1 MKTRI
6 TWFEGV
12 ALLVEKKFPIG
23 HGPWMLA
30 YLIAIIALL
39 PSVLSL
45 GLGTGVVAYAY
56 ATEGLYSQGGLSEG
70 MTLLWNV
77 AATALGWFL
86 CSWLV
91 LVWRMFQAH
100 RKCEPYTSPC
110 SLWIS
115 GAVVLADL
123 ALVMVGVLLAQNTTF
138 GAVLPV
144 VCILILRYLHKSI
157 SRR

>member
-1 MKTRI
+1 M
-6 TWFEGV
+6 
-12 ALLVEKKFPIG
+12 
-23 HGPWMLA
+23 
-30 YLIAIIALL
+30 
-39 PSVLSL
+39 
-45 GLGTGVVAYAY
+45 
-56 ATEGLYSQGGLSEG
+56 
-70 MTLLWNV
+70 

-91 LVWRMFQAH
+91 LTWRMFRAH
-100 RKCEPYTSPC
+100 RKGEPYTSPC
-110 SLWIS
+110 YLWLS

>member
-1 MKTRI
+1 M
-6 TWFEGV
+6 
-12 ALLVEKKFPIG
+12 
-23 HGPWMLA
+23 
-30 YLIAIIALL
+30 
-39 PSVLSL
+39 
-45 GLGTGVVAYAY
+45 
-56 ATEGLYSQGGLSEG
+56 
-70 MTLLWNV
+70 

-91 LVWRMFQAH
+91 LTWRMFRAH
-100 RKCEPYTSPC
+100 RKGEPYTSPC
-110 SLWIS
+110 YLWLS

-138 GAVLPV
+138 GTVLPV

>member
-23 HGPWMLA
+23 HGPWHLI

-110 SLWIS
+110 YLWIS